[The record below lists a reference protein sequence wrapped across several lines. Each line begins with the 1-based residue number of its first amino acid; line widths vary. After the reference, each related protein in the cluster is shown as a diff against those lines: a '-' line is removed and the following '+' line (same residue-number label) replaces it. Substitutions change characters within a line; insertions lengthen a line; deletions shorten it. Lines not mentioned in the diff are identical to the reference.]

1 MFVRD
6 IDMHRLI
13 SAITSESNLF
23 QVQFWY
29 DCLICRG
36 VGDLHPDDFSRSTS
50 GVAYSMC
57 MLRCL
62 STRVFMCVF
71 LVCCL
76 CKGVVITKIAILGWG
91 YCPRGSKFRS
101 Y

>member
-1 MFVRD
+1 MFVRN
-6 IDMHRLI
+6 IDKHRLI

-36 VGDLHPDDFSRSTS
+36 VGDLHPDDFSRFIS

-57 MLRCL
+57 TLRCL
-62 STRVFMCVF
+62 FTRVFIIVF
-71 LVCCL
+71 LVCWV
-76 CKGVVITKIAILGWG
+76 CKGVFF
-91 YCPRGSKFRS
+91 Y
-101 Y
+101 